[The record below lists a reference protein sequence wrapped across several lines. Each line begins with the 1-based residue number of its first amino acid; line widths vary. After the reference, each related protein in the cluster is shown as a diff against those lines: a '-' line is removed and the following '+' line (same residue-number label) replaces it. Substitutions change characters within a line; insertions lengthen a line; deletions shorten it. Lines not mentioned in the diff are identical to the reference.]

1 MHRNSAVI
9 YGQNFFSIHL
19 HCGNKIVLGTEEY
32 FMNGTFSMA
41 RSIWISDQSFQNFNQ
56 VVQAEGIT

>member
-41 RSIWISDQSFQNFNQ
+41 RSI
-56 VVQAEGIT
+56 

>member
-9 YGQNFFSIHL
+9 YGQKFFSIHL
-19 HCGNKIVLGTEEY
+19 HCGNKIVLGTKDL
-32 FMNGTFSMA
+32 MNGTFSMA